1 MASSRRRPPQ
11 ALFAVLLSAVLASAA
26 AQASPAAP
34 PENLVSFSASAQT
47 EVAQDLLG
55 ITLQAVRDG
64 SDAATV
70 QAQLKQALDAA
81 LKEAKAAAQPGA
93 MEVRSGNFS
102 LFPRYGK
109 DGKINGWQGQAELL
123 LEGRDTERVARTAG
137 RIQGMNITSVG
148 FSLSREQAEMHEAAV
163 TADAIRKYRARA
175 AELARQFGFGGYTL
189 REVSVQGGESG
200 GPRPVLYRAQ
210 KADIALA
217 AEAPVPVEPG
227 KATVSVTV
235 SGTVQLRP

>member
-1 MASSRRRPPQ
+1 MASSRRFTPQ
-11 ALFAVLLSAVLASAA
+11 TLAAALLAALLASATA
-26 AQASPAAP
+26 RATPAAP
-34 PENLVSFSASAQT
+34 PENLVSFSSSAQV

-148 FSLSREQAEMHEAAV
+148 FSLSREQAEKHEAAV
-163 TADAIRKYRARA
+163 AAEAIRKYRARA
-175 AELARQFGFGGYTL
+175 AELAKQFGFGGYTL